1 LFTPASGSS
10 LDATETALAG
20 TPGWARESTVS
31 ARRCVLDT
39 FDWRAH
45 RRGVLVEHETSDRG
59 SSLLWRRR
67 EDGIVESR
75 QPVDRCP
82 RFYWELAAGRVR
94 DLLEDAIGV
103 RALLPL
109 ADVHV
114 RRQTFWCVDD
124 EGKTVV
130 RVAFE
135 RLSPVGANV
144 RDADSCSVR
153 IEPLRGYGRAA
164 DDAAQ
169 LLVDIGLER
178 TSTDPTSR
186 LLEALGHRPGGYSS
200 KLHLDIRP
208 DLPAADAYR
217 EVLGALLTTAETNR
231 PGTIE
236 DLDSEFLHDFRVAVR
251 RSRSILKSASGVLP
265 DDETDLLAGELKWLG
280 QSTGPPRDFDV
291 WLLGWDELVAD
302 LEPAERTMLE
312 PMREHV
318 ESERRAAH
326 DRLRAALSS
335 DRYRTLVATW
345 HRVVDG
351 EPPDPPPEAA
361 LPIRDVA
368 AARVDR
374 ALRKV
379 RKRGCRIDDTS
390 PGQELHTLRKRAKK
404 LRYLL
409 ECFRSTLRE
418 EPVEALV
425 DDLKRLQDVL
435 GEFQDAEVQ
444 IQTLRSMAVTMQEHE
459 GASADTLLATGVLVS
474 HLRDRQQKFRA
485 KYSRRF
491 DAFDETAEK
500 HSSEIA

>member
-20 TPGWARESTVS
+20 TPGWARESTVA

-45 RRGVLVEHETSDRG
+45 RRGALVEHETSDAG
-59 SSLLWRRR
+59 SALLWRRR
-67 EDGIVESR
+67 ADGVVEAR

-82 RFYWELAAGRVR
+82 RFHWDLADGRVR

-114 RRQTFWCVDD
+114 RRETFRCVDD

-135 RLSPVGANV
+135 RLSPVAASV
-144 RDADSCSVR
+144 LDTDSCSVR
-153 IEPLRGYGRAA
+153 IEPLRGYERAA
-164 DDAAQ
+164 DDASQ
-169 LLVDIGLER
+169 LLVDVGLER
-178 TSTDPTSR
+178 SSIDPTSR
-186 LLEALGHRPGGYSS
+186 LLEALGHRPGDYSS
-200 KLHLDIRP
+200 KLRLDIRP
-208 DLPAADAYR
+208 DLPAGDAFR
-217 EVLGALLTTAETNR
+217 EVLRALLATAETNR
-231 PGTIE
+231 SGTIE

-251 RSRSILKSASGVLP
+251 RSRSILKTAPGVLA
-265 DDETDLLAGELKWLG
+265 DEDINVLAGELEWLG
-280 QSTGPPRDFDV
+280 QCTGPPRDLDV
-291 WLLGWDELVAD
+291 WLLGWDELVAELD
-302 LEPAERTMLE
+302 PAERTMLE

-318 ESERRAAH
+318 ASERRAAH
-326 DRLRAALSS
+326 DRLRAALTS

-345 HRVVDG
+345 HRVVDS
-351 EPPDPPPEAA
+351 EPQDPPPEAG
-361 LPIRDVA
+361 LPIREVA

-379 RKRGCRIDDTS
+379 RKRGGKIDDTTA
-390 PGQELHTLRKRAKK
+390 GQELHTLRKRAKK

-418 EPVEALV
+418 EPVDALV

-444 IQTLRSMAVTMQEHE
+444 IQALRTMAVRMQEHE
-459 GASADTLLATGVLVS
+459 GASAETLLATGVFVS
-474 HLRDRQQKFRA
+474 HLRDRQQRFRS

-491 DAFDETAEK
+491 GAFDETAEK